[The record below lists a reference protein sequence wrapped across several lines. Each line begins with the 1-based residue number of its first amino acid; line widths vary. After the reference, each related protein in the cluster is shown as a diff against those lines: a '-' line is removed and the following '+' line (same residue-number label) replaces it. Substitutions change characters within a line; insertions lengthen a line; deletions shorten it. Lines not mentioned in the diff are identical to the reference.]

1 MQKKVMDLKQEI
13 SRLCYATE
21 FKERIVQFL
30 QDICWIDTSPNSNVV
45 ELCAREKQVFD
56 KIEQALND
64 LSFKH
69 ARINRKLISPNIIK
83 HPAYSNPYYA
93 LSDNPTDKL
102 SAQDVYQDRCNLIYM
117 VDHLPSEYGR
127 DVALNAHIDVVK
139 PFFSP
144 KILGEYLHGRGSID
158 DKGNVAVIIG
168 ALAVLDALCKTEKI
182 ILRNKITAM
191 FVIDEEIGG
200 NGSLDLALD
209 KDLKSRYDSILILEC
224 AGNNIYPA
232 NRGAVYFKC
241 EAGFSINDR
250 LESGRKYSL
259 LEAFVYAIL
268 EMEKEGEAILAES
281 DHPLFPHR
289 PVQTCNGIFGPYGNH
304 PSTTCDEIKF
314 ILKNCDPN
322 RGITKIFDKG
332 LADYIKKHGD
342 KTTIKDPTTG
352 AIRLEKHFDCSY
364 VGKDELEITVYGI
377 AGHSGALRQNDAAI
391 TKWAY
396 MMKALLDQKHEGKLD
411 FFAELTEISDSKSLV
426 LEGSQGFLPTHS
438 INEVKQRISTSFDR
452 GIRRYI
458 KHTDLTLSN
467 LYSEVTFNKLH
478 NSAFACDPDSASMR
492 SALKAGIQSGII
504 REENP
509 VVGWDVSCD
518 ARLFAKEYPDMPVIT
533 AGVGSLIDAHGDDEK
548 IYLPDLFDCIYF
560 TILFLLMETGN
571 LS

>member
-1 MQKKVMDLKQEI
+1 
-13 SRLCYATE
+13 
-21 FKERIVQFL
+21 
-30 QDICWIDTSPNSNVV
+30 
-45 ELCAREKQVFD
+45 
-56 KIEQALND
+56 
-64 LSFKH
+64 
-69 ARINRKLISPNIIK
+69 
-83 HPAYSNPYYA
+83 
-93 LSDNPTDKL
+93 
-102 SAQDVYQDRCNLIYM
+102 
-117 VDHLPSEYGR
+117 
-127 DVALNAHIDVVK
+127 
-139 PFFSP
+139 
-144 KILGEYLHGRGSID
+144 
-158 DKGNVAVIIG
+158 
-168 ALAVLDALCKTEKI
+168 
-182 ILRNKITAM
+182 
-191 FVIDEEIGG
+191 
-200 NGSLDLALD
+200 
-209 KDLKSRYDSILILEC
+209 
-224 AGNNIYPA
+224 
-232 NRGAVYFKC
+232 
-241 EAGFSINDR
+241 
-250 LESGRKYSL
+250 
-259 LEAFVYAIL
+259 
-268 EMEKEGEAILAES
+268 MEKEGEAILAES

-314 ILKNCDPN
+314 ILMNCDPN

-332 LADYIKKHGD
+332 LADYISKHGD
-342 KTTIKDPTTG
+342 KTTIKDPATG
-352 AIRLEKHFDCSY
+352 AIRLEKHFDCSH
-364 VGKDELEITVYGI
+364 VGKNELEITVYGI

-396 MMKALLDQKHEGKLD
+396 MMKALLDEKHEGKLD
-411 FFAELTEISDSKSLV
+411 FFAELTEISNSKSLV

-458 KHTDLTLSN
+458 RHTDLTLSN

-533 AGVGSLIDAHGDDEK
+533 AGVGNLVDAHGDDEK

-560 TILFLLMETGN
+560 TILFLLMETGS

>member
-1 MQKKVMDLKQEI
+1 MYSAGYDRFGNYRTDELVNWSSSGTLDSI
-13 SRLCYATE
+13 AT
-21 FKERIVQFL
+21 IG
-30 QDICWIDTSPNSNVV
+30 TSLV
-45 ELCAREKQVFD
+45 
-56 KIEQALND
+56 
-64 LSFKH
+64 
-69 ARINRKLISPNIIK
+69 
-83 HPAYSNPYYA
+83 
-93 LSDNPTDKL
+93 
-102 SAQDVYQDRCNLIYM
+102 
-117 VDHLPSEYGR
+117 
-127 DVALNAHIDVVK
+127 
-139 PFFSP
+139 FSP
-144 KILGEYLHGRGSID
+144 VNAPALGRILATPPHGVLPDSTGIITVLQGGLAEIRIQSQRGADQAVYGDSTISTDSTLTLFASGYDANGNYLGEFASDWTATGAIGSF
-158 DKGNVAVIIG
+158 
-168 ALAVLDALCKTEKI
+168 
-182 ILRNKITAM
+182 ITAM

-314 ILKNCDPN
+314 ILMNCDPN

-332 LADYIKKHGD
+332 LADYISKHGD
-342 KTTIKDPTTG
+342 KTTIKDPATG

-364 VGKDELEITVYGI
+364 VGKNELEITVYGI

-533 AGVGSLIDAHGDDEK
+533 AGVGNLIDAHGDDEK

-560 TILFLLMETGN
+560 TILFLLMETGS